1 MSFLKSG
8 IALACYS
15 FFLWLAFDFTY
26 STLLHVESI
35 KQPFRTYDAR
45 YSHGLMPNFD
55 GFAIWG
61 AQSYRF
67 LTNSLGFRDGSVRNV
82 PLKSPVQ
89 RILLIGDSFTEAIG
103 VSFED
108 SFAGMLYRAG
118 QERSDKIEFLNAGVL
133 SYSPVL
139 YYKKIKTLLAG
150 GLTFD
155 EVVVFSDLSDVED
168 EATTYFCFDDDPQ
181 YDVYKANCPAA
192 DGPPQPPPST
202 FRGKL
207 RAYFVVTGRSLDMLK
222 GWLDSIQGAQAH
234 KQFAIHKIG
243 ARSAW
248 TIPTI
253 DVKSRFEPL
262 GIEGGIARS
271 CKNMQLLADLLAEQ
285 HIPLTIIVY
294 PWPPQ
299 LEFNDRHSR
308 QVALW
313 REFCAK
319 NCKSFIDLFP
329 VFFAFKDAHWDWYER
344 LFIEGDVHYTP
355 QGNRLVFQAVA
366 QRLLTGEAK

>member
-1 MSFLKSG
+1 MSILKSS
-8 IALACYS
+8 IALSCYCL
-15 FFLWLAFDFTY
+15 FLWLAGDFTY

-35 KQPFRTYDAR
+35 KHPFRTSDAR

-55 GFAIWG
+55 GFTTWG
-61 AQSYRF
+61 RQSYRF

-82 PLKSPVQ
+82 PLKSPIR
-89 RILLIGDSFTEAIG
+89 RILLIGDSFTEGLG

-118 QERSDKIEFLNAGVL
+118 QEGSDKIEFLNAGVV

-139 YYKKIKTLLAG
+139 YYKKIKTLLAR

-181 YDVYKANCPAA
+181 YDVYKANCPTAV
-192 DGPPQPPPST
+192 GPQQFPPST
-202 FRGKL
+202 FLSKL
-207 RAYFVVTGRSLDMLK
+207 RAYFVITGRSLDMFN
-222 GWLDSIQGAQAH
+222 GWLDSNRGAH

-248 TIPTI
+248 TISTI
-253 DVKSRFEPL
+253 DVRSRFEPL

-271 CKNMQLLADLLAEQ
+271 RKNMQSLADLLAEQ
-285 HIPLTIIVY
+285 HIPLTIVVY

-299 LEFNDRHSR
+299 LEFNDRDSR
-308 QVALW
+308 QGALW

-329 VFFAFKDAHWDWYER
+329 VFFAFKDAHQDWYER

-355 QGNRLVFQAVA
+355 QGNRLIFQAIA
-366 QRLLTGEAK
+366 QRLLSGEAK